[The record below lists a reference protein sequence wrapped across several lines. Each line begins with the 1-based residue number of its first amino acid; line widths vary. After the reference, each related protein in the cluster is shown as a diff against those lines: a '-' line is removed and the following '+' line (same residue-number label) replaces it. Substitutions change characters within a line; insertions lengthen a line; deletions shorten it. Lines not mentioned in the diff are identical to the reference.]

1 MDLNNIGSISTASL
15 DLMELVKLDNFS
27 RKVSSTGLSLHSPS
41 LHQRCS
47 PLVTFHFQKQS
58 QRHPELEKI
67 KLPVNLKNITL
78 QLYPANTDLLQNIQF
93 LSIAQQL

>member
-1 MDLNNIGSISTASL
+1 MVQFLQLSL

-58 QRHPELEKI
+58 QRHPESEKI
-67 KLPVNLKNITL
+67 KQNFKDITL
-78 QLYPANTDLLQNIQF
+78 QLYTANTDLLQNIQF